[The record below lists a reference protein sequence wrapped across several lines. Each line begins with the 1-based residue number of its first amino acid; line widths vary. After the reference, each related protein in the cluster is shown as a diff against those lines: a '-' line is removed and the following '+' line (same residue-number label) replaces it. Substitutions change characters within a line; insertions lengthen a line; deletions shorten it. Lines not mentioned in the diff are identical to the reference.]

1 MRHIPLRSID
11 GGTGVSLRL
20 FRRFGSLLLTLPAV
34 ILTAPHLHAQVP
46 TAYNPK
52 ELLATDP
59 RVFTDWLETHRPS
72 SMSPGDKV
80 RILESLPPK
89 GEITNLDEAGR
100 QKVAALKQ
108 LLQATDRGSVY
119 EVKVIDVSYAR
130 IAVFARSVILIS
142 KSAFMLLDT
151 EELQAVAAHEIGHED
166 FTVDYESAF
175 RTRDHRRLKDLELL
189 CDAVGIVM
197 VHRLGMNPARFLGAV
212 EKITRYNRKRFPT
225 TIDGTNYPTIAER
238 RSFARRVTAWLQAAG
253 LAHGH
258 PWDSPNSCHR

>member
-46 TAYNPK
+46 TAYTPK

-119 EVKVIDVSYAR
+119 EVKVTDVAYAR
-130 IAVFARSVILIS
+130 VVVFVQSVILIS
-142 KSAFMLLDT
+142 KSALMLLDAQ
-151 EELQAVAAHEIGHED
+151 ELQALTAHEIGHEY
-166 FTVDYESAF
+166 FTVDYERAF
-175 RTRDHRRLKDLELL
+175 RTPET
-189 CDAVGIVM
+189 M
-197 VHRLGMNPARFLGAV
+197 VVSRNSNCSATPL
-212 EKITRYNRKRFPT
+212 
-225 TIDGTNYPTIAER
+225 
-238 RSFARRVTAWLQAAG
+238 RS
-253 LAHGH
+253 
-258 PWDSPNSCHR
+258 